1 MNRPEDQTPPTGG
14 DPTGPT
20 GERPPGADGGPPDG
34 AGPEGAGPNGGPR
47 PKMQAKA
54 AVDAAKHHEAETP
67 SLAFRIF
74 SSGWLMSLGA
84 MLIALVVG
92 GILIA
97 AAKPEVQAAAGYFFA
112 RPGDLFTEAWRAVAA
127 AYTALFQGAIFDTS
141 ATTFPRQIRPITE
154 TLTVATPLI
163 LAGLAVALAFRSSL
177 FNIGAQGQIILG
189 ATFAGW
195 VGFTLHLPAGIHLL
209 VAILAGALGGA
220 IWGGIPGLLRA
231 KTGAHEVIVTIMMNH
246 ISVYLLAYLLTTSA
260 FQRPGRADPIS
271 PQVAETAMYPLL
283 LGPGFRLHAGFIVAL
298 LACWGVWWLLNR
310 STTGF
315 EFRAVGFNAHAA
327 RTAGI
332 NVERS
337 FVLVM
342 VFAGAL
348 AGLAGTAQ
356 ILGTEKA
363 LAGGIAASFGFD
375 AITVALLGR
384 SHPVGVLAAGILF
397 GALRAGGV
405 AMQSRTGTPIDIVLV
420 VQSVI
425 VLLIA
430 APPLVRAIFR
440 LPDPDKPRK
449 SRALVAKEAQA

>member
-1 MNRPEDQTPPTGG
+1 MNRPADKTPPKGAA
-14 DPTGPT
+14 P
-20 GERPPGADGGPPDG
+20 RPPSA
-34 AGPEGAGPNGGPR
+34 
-47 PKMQAKA
+47 AKA
-54 AVDAAKHHEAETP
+54 AVGEATHREADEPT
-67 SLAFRIF
+67 LAFKIL

-84 MLIALVVG
+84 MIIALVVG

-97 AAKPEVQAAAGYFFA
+97 AADTDVQASVGYLFA
-112 RPGDLFTEAWRAVAA
+112 RPGDFFSAVWTSVSSAYAA
-127 AYTALFQGAIFDTS
+127 MFQGAVFD
-141 ATTFPRQIRPITE
+141 AGAPTFARSIRPITE

-163 LAGLAVALAFRSSL
+163 FAGLSVAIAFKSSL
-177 FNIGAQGQIILG
+177 FNIGAQGQIIIG
-189 ATFAGW
+189 AAFAGW
-195 VGFTLHLPAGIHLL
+195 VGFTLDLPVGVHLV

-231 KTGAHEVIVTIMMNH
+231 KTGAHEVIVTIMMNY
-246 ISVYLLAYLLTTSA
+246 IAVYLLAFLLTTTA

-271 PQVAETAMYPLL
+271 PQVSESAMYPLL
-283 LGPGFRLHAGFIVAL
+283 LGGGFRLHAGFL
-298 LACWGVWWLLNR
+298 LALVACWVVWWILNR

-315 EFRAVGFNAHAA
+315 EFRAVGFNPNAA

-332 NVERS
+332 NVARS
-337 FVLVM
+337 YVLVM
-342 VFAGAL
+342 VVAGAL

-384 SHPVGVLAAGILF
+384 SHPVGVLLSGILF

-430 APPLVRAIFR
+430 APPLVRALFR
-440 LPDPDKPRK
+440 LPDPDKPRT
-449 SRALVAKEAQA
+449 SRSVVAKEAQA